1 MGLKDLSVSFQS
13 AYGGF
18 LLEQRK
24 AVSWIN
30 SKTAHIYDERLGGN
44 SV

>member
-1 MGLKDLSVSFQS
+1 MGLKDLSVSFES

-18 LLEQRK
+18 LLEQRN

-30 SKTAHIYDERLGGN
+30 SETAHTYNKRLGSN
-44 SV
+44 SE